1 MPANKGDSMFEIKKV
16 VSKGQYN
23 YAVCPDHPN
32 RTSNNYVL
40 LHRVLMEN
48 HLGRLLSR
56 GEVVHHLNHDK
67 KDNRIENLEV
77 MTAAE
82 HSREHAKDRPRKYVE
97 LVCPYCSS
105 EFVRPANQTWGRVRV
120 FCSRSCNAKFTRS
133 AGKWLGTPKQ

>member
-1 MPANKGDSMFEIKKV
+1 MFEIKKV

-32 RTSNNYVL
+32 RTRNSYVL

-48 HLGRLLSR
+48 HLGRLLTR
-56 GEVVHHLNHDK
+56 GEVVHHLNHNK

-82 HSREHAKDRPRKYVE
+82 HSRKHAKDRPRKYVKLE
-97 LVCPYCSS
+97 CPYCYSK
-105 EFVRPANQTWGRVRV
+105 FVRPANQIGGRTRV

-133 AGKWLGTPKQ
+133 VGKWLGKSKQ